1 MYESTHCFRIDVGS
15 SSYPDAE
22 FFIADMIVLTSF
34 TCTSGIDIHLSVLC
48 TYSKGLLLEWILL
61 AKKIHVESISNHF
74 TIRKSIF
81 LTEHRLSS
89 FPIMFLI
96 IFHDFLD
103 LFDVNQTVLYN
114 NLFLLFLSF
123 G

>member
-34 TCTSGIDIHLSVLC
+34 TCTSGIAIHLSVLC

-61 AKKIHVESISNHF
+61 ANELPTFIKYMLKALAITLISD
-74 TIRKSIF
+74 I
-81 LTEHRLSS
+81 
-89 FPIMFLI
+89 
-96 IFHDFLD
+96 
-103 LFDVNQTVLYN
+103 Y
-114 NLFLLFLSF
+114 
-123 G
+123 